1 MTNLIANVASC
12 FLGPL
17 RFRRLFA
24 RLFIGAGI
32 VIMPPL
38 VAVDTEFVSFGNL
51 PLFAFNSRKCSFISR
66 MSSFFA
72 CVELVRF

>member
-1 MTNLIANVASC
+1 MIAFLFGGTVKSEVTNLIANVASC

-17 RFRRLFA
+17 RLRRLFA

-32 VIMPPL
+32 VIMSAL

-51 PLFAFNSRKCSFISR
+51 PLFALI
-66 MSSFFA
+66 
-72 CVELVRF
+72 VESVAL